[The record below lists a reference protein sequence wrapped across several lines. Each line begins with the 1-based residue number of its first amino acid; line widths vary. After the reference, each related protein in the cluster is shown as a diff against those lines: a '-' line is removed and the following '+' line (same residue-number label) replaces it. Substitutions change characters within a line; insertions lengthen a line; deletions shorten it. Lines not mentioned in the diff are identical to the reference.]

1 MDRTTIKLM
10 QEMSRLKAGGQQS
23 AAGRGGSATSPTANG
38 AGAGGAAGRLGSGPL
53 SYSLS
58 SSRTGTLDTGQK
70 PGVDAG
76 GGTSSAASGAAT
88 AATPVFTVS
97 RQSVIAASRYAT
109 PKQLDTYSNGA
120 ATPPPPPNYSAH
132 MRQKQAGVSAAATAA
147 PVTGGGLY
155 AGRAPYEP
163 PPPYIHGAPTAVA
176 SIQSSPRSSVSGG
189 SHEGVIYEN
198 VAGRP
203 RPPDGSRRSSLSSQE
218 SYPRTDPYGV
228 VSAAAA
234 APPARSD
241 SYATAGGRAGAPA
254 DAYGGQPRGSIGLD
268 GYTAGVGGSRGALP
282 ATVAA
287 YSSSS
292 PLPTSLPDPY
302 AVTPTSRGTPVHQ
315 PYSAAASGAG
325 SFPEPY
331 SVSPMSRPATASL
344 SRATPTGEPYQ
355 SGSARS
361 TPAAELYQTQG
372 RPAPPLDC
380 HSPVTVDGGRPRL
393 AAPQERYAPGALTDT
408 YQPGREGSA
417 AGDRYLQLLQ
427 QQQQQRQQQQQ
438 QQQRPPLY
446 ENVGAN
452 SGKVYM
458 RESSQ
463 PVSQVPAV
471 STPPPPYPGQRR
483 AEPQPQQ
490 APAGRGDP
498 PTYANLPPGPGA
510 RTESPAGRSGLLPY
524 QVTPPKSQFTP
535 FEVGIPKYGIF
546 ADASK
551 FGSRYFKGK
560 IAKPFPEYPLHC
572 LQGIWGSA
580 FTILFKRL
588 VDMEENDQP
597 QSPGQAAEIQNPR
610 GPSEAE
616 KKLDELTRQLEEEL
630 EGGEEEG
637 EYFGMCYTCG
647 EKVTGAGQAC
657 QAMGNLYH
665 TNCFV
670 CCSCGRALRGRAFY
684 NVHGKV
690 YCEEDYLYSG
700 FQQTAEKC
708 AICGHLIMEMI
719 LHAMGKSYHPGC
731 FRCCV
736 CNECLDGVPFT
747 IDVDNKIYCVNDYH
761 RRVGGPTWMGPGRVR
776 RMDEPPQRVRKT
788 YWMFAPKCAACGKS
802 ITPVEGTEETV
813 RVVSM
818 DRDFHVDCYICEM
831 CGLQLTDEPEQRCY
845 PLDEA
850 LLCRR
855 CHLLRL
861 AQLGRTSTSHM
872 QSVDYQR
879 TDTGEPTWYY
889 ASS

>member
-132 MRQKQAGVSAAATAA
+132 MRQKQAGGSAAATAA

-234 APPARSD
+234 PPPARSD

-254 DAYGGQPRGSIGLD
+254 DPYGGQPRGSIGLD
-268 GYTAGVGGSRGALP
+268 GYTAGLGGSRGALP

-380 HSPVTVDGGRPRL
+380 HSPVTVDAGRPRL

-427 QQQQQRQQQQQ
+427 QQQQQQRQQQQQQ

-524 QVTPPKSQFTP
+524 QVTPPKSQ
-535 FEVGIPKYGIF
+535 
-546 ADASK
+546 
-551 FGSRYFKGK
+551 
-560 IAKPFPEYPLHC
+560 
-572 LQGIWGSA
+572 
-580 FTILFKRL
+580 
-588 VDMEENDQP
+588 
-597 QSPGQAAEIQNPR
+597 

-761 RRVGGPTWMGPGRVR
+761 R
-776 RMDEPPQRVRKT
+776 
-788 YWMFAPKCAACGKS
+788 MFAPKCAACGKS